1 MRVAVTK
8 GTLRVPPTYF
18 AIQHAVA
25 LRGVHDFRFF
35 TGAAD
40 IRDRAS
46 LGGLQVEDASARI
59 PGLSSRPFSTRDRA
73 APFLAG
79 VTAQALA
86 RWRPDVIHQHF
97 ATLSGAAVHAHRS
110 TGAPL
115 LLTLHGADVSVSLT
129 PLMSV
134 NGLARA
140 RLAVHQ
146 RGIRRTLL
154 AATRVLAVSEYLA
167 ERAVAAGA
175 DPHRVAVH
183 YQGIDTERYQPL
195 PDVRPEE
202 PRIAFVGALSERKG
216 VRDLVEQSVRLHS
229 RSPHRL
235 AIVGE
240 GPLRDEVEGAAREH
254 PHIEV
259 HGALDQDG
267 VRGVLARSTV
277 FALPTRRDGQSREAA
292 GLATLEAQAMGVPV
306 VVYDS
311 GGAKEMLDDGVTGL
325 VVPEGDVDALG
336 EALGSLLEL
345 SEHEQAAIGVR
356 ARDFV
361 VQHRSLAGSA
371 QQLSDHYEEITR

>member
-1 MRVAVTK
+1 
-8 GTLRVPPTYF
+8 
-18 AIQHAVA
+18 
-25 LRGVHDFRFF
+25 
-35 TGAAD
+35 
-40 IRDRAS
+40 
-46 LGGLQVEDASARI
+46 
-59 PGLSSRPFSTRDRA
+59 
-73 APFLAG
+73 
-79 VTAQALA
+79 
-86 RWRPDVIHQHF
+86 
-97 ATLSGAAVHAHRS
+97 
-110 TGAPL
+110 
-115 LLTLHGADVSVSLT
+115 
-129 PLMSV
+129 
-134 NGLARA
+134 
-140 RLAVHQ
+140 VHQ
-146 RGIRRTLL
+146 RGIRRTFL
-154 AATRVLAVSEYLA
+154 AATRILAVSEYLA

-183 YQGIDTERYQPL
+183 YQGVDTERYRPL
-195 PDVRPEE
+195 PDARPEE

-229 RSPHRL
+229 RLPHRL

-345 SEHEQAAIGVR
+345 SEHEHAAIGALAR
-356 ARDFV
+356 AFV